1 MSLLAIET
9 SSEQLGVAVVDQTR
23 VLASYELLAERPHAT
38 ELPQA
43 VQRVLGTAG
52 LALDGLEGIA
62 IDIGPGS
69 FTGLRI
75 GLAFVKALVFRT
87 GTPLIGV
94 PSLDVLAANVSL
106 AAQRICPL
114 VDARQRKI
122 YTARYQALNGDLKK
136 LSDYHLWTLDE
147 FLATLADQEP
157 VVLLGDGIATYR
169 ERLVQH
175 LQDRAIF
182 APPECWW
189 PKAATLGRLAL
200 ERLRHGQR
208 DDPSTLVPMY
218 LHPMDCTIRRPVD
231 QAPLPSAQPTSPS

>member
-9 SSEQLGVAVVDQTR
+9 SSDQLGVAVVDQTR

-43 VQRVLGTAG
+43 VQRVLSTAG
-52 LALDGLEGIA
+52 LSLDRLEGVA

-75 GLAFVKALVFRT
+75 GTAFVKALLFRT

-94 PSLDVLAANVSL
+94 PSLDVLAANLSL
-106 AAQRICPL
+106 AAQRICPI
-114 VDARQRKI
+114 VDAKQRKI
-122 YTARYQALNGDLKK
+122 YTARYQVVDGQLKK
-136 LSDYHLWTLDE
+136 LSDYHLWTIEE
-147 FLATLADQEP
+147 FLATLMDEEP
-157 VVLLGDGIATYR
+157 VVLLGDGITPYR
-169 ERLVQH
+169 DRLVERLR
-175 LQDRAIF
+175 DRAIF

-200 ERLRHGQR
+200 ERFRRGQR

-218 LHPMDCTIRRPVD
+218 LHPMDCTIRPADRIPR
-231 QAPLPSAQPTSPS
+231 PSAQST